1 MAHEAIFLKV
11 AQGTDREAKADG
23 FLVKCKNSLK
33 NTFQSE
39 SFSLGIRNPFFFSKV
54 CFSKIVSV
62 CIGV

>member
-39 SFSLGIRNPFFFSKV
+39 SFSLGIRNPFFFKGL
-54 CFSKIVSV
+54 FF
-62 CIGV
+62 

>member
-39 SFSLGIRNPFFFSKV
+39 SFSLGIRNPFFQRFVFLKLFLYV
-54 CFSKIVSV
+54 F
-62 CIGV
+62 GV